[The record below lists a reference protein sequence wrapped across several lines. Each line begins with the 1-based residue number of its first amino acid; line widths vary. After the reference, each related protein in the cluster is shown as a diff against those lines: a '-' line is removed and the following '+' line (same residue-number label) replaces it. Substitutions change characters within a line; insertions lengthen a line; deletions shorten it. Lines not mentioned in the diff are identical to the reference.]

1 MVIRLTEE
9 EERGVIAEARKEQER
24 LGELSCVF
32 AGEEFLKGMEES
44 RLRKLVQTYVKAVEL
59 LYCEDKKRCRETL
72 SFLKGEFN
80 GILVPVPS
88 HRVSRK
94 VHKISLH
101 VPTWR
106 AVYKVLKKKVEK
118 EIPLRMPEK
127 VSKEDAKVWT
137 LKYFLFSFLD
147 EREIRETLKKNGI
160 DLEELEFLT
169 RRVVES
175 AKEKGVIEWGGAQK
189 NLLKG
194 SIFLLKRKAGVRF
207 EPPPKFLT
215 EVYYGYALNCPFG
228 EKPVEKLYFAYL
240 QELLELCRKDKDLER
255 KVTGGIADIHLIS
268 INEGNFPQDT
278 PVEEL
283 VNPIRLEEAL
293 EKANSDEKLENVYRG
308 VVRPEGNKRAQELMY
323 KYFEKSD
330 VNWRGIGRIPKSGLE
345 LREEYSH
352 IDAKKVFDLPE
363 IEEEKVPG
371 CICDKIV
378 LGKAYPTDCKLF
390 GTVCTPSNPK
400 GPCMVSG
407 EGACNIWY
415 RFS

>member
-24 LGELSCVF
+24 LGELSRVF
-32 AGEEFLKGMEES
+32 AGEEFLKGMDES

-88 HRVSRK
+88 YRVSRK
-94 VHKISLH
+94 FHKVPLH
-101 VPTWR
+101 IPTWR

-147 EREIRETLKKNGI
+147 EREIRETLKKNGV

-255 KVTGGIADIHLIS
+255 KVAGEIADIHLIS

-293 EKANSDEKLENVYRG
+293 EKANSDEKLENVYRIYKKMLPPLPNDPNWLFAAFLIANLH
-308 VVRPEGNKRAQELMY
+308 PEFSIVWEKNKEKCRQEIKGELQIFRKENKKLKDFVSY
-323 KYFEKSD
+323 LSRLNDKISLKRLTQVS
-330 VNWRGIGRIPKSGLE
+330 SGE
-345 LREEYSH
+345 N
-352 IDAKKVFDLPE
+352 PE
-363 IEEEKVPG
+363 IKRKEKR
-371 CICDKIV
+371 KLV
-378 LGKAYPTDCKLF
+378 L
-390 GTVCTPSNPK
+390 
-400 GPCMVSG
+400 
-407 EGACNIWY
+407 
-415 RFS
+415 